1 MFGCHAALVLRRL
14 RRLCEREYRA
24 HPVFVVTSATI
35 ANPEQHVRNLLGARP
50 RLMCAVHHGRHV
62 FRRANRRFGVNS
74 FTQCWAG
81 ALQACPLCCAVCS
94 LPTEPWQRRA
104 AAMKALRNIITA
116 QQPASRMPLHAQA
129 CRR

>member
-50 RLMCAVHHGRHV
+50 RL
-62 FRRANRRFGVNS
+62 
-74 FTQCWAG
+74 
-81 ALQACPLCCAVCS
+81 AC
-94 LPTEPWQRRA
+94 T
-104 AAMKALRNIITA
+104 MH
-116 QQPASRMPLHAQA
+116 ASRVARFRQGGMGAWQVWQ
-129 CRR
+129 